1 MSRHEIKLKRL
12 IQTYRQTVSEA
23 IVTALDDER
32 LKNLFITVTD
42 VEIDNEMT
50 KAAVY
55 FTLLDSQKKN
65 KAIKAL
71 YSARQFIL
79 SSLRK
84 KIKIKFLPPIVFI
97 FDERESKANE
107 LCDRIDLL
115 AAEYKK
121 KRTGC
126 NETSDSRNSETENS
140 ETKNSESDTEKQTAA
155 HGQTGE

>member
-55 FTLLDSQKKN
+55 FTLLDSQKKT
-65 KAIKAL
+65 KQSKP
-71 YSARQFIL
+71 YTARANLFFHH
-79 SSLRK
+79 SEK
-84 KIKIKFLPPIVFI
+84 K
-97 FDERESKANE
+97 
-107 LCDRIDLL
+107 
-115 AAEYKK
+115 
-121 KRTGC
+121 
-126 NETSDSRNSETENS
+126 
-140 ETKNSESDTEKQTAA
+140 
-155 HGQTGE
+155 